1 MLEYGNNSYFET
13 DSESIY
19 ITYIRR
25 DRLCQESK
33 KASLSSLVYI
43 TQMALRDSKLFH
55 YLTLISVRV

>member
-19 ITYIRR
+19 ITYIR